1 MDTEIIKEELKLLI
15 DKEDDP
21 AILDA
26 VKELLNNPPIDLILQ
41 EKLISRA
48 LKSLEDI
55 RAGRVLTKEEVI
67 QRTNHLVGK

>member
-1 MDTEIIKEELKLLI
+1 METTTLKEELKQMI
-15 DKEDDP
+15 DQEDDLS
-21 AILDA
+21 ILDA
-26 VKELLNNPPIDLILQ
+26 IKNLLNPTIDPILQ
-41 EKLISRA
+41 EKLTSRA